1 MRETKMTGETCVGE
15 VRLSALDVGFDV
27 RQHPEMRVSLPAE
40 FGSVGLDRSGETYL
54 VEGTREELVA
64 AIVAAGYLVAER
76 EAAALLGRKGGQ
88 AGRGASQ
95 RRGDSAHYAT
105 LGDRPVVAVRH
116 TAAGELLE
124 DWPIIGRAR
133 SLTAAIRVARQAGYT
148 VPDRG
153 TPGYC
158 WDPQDR
164 TPHQDDAHL
173 TDAERQA
180 EHVSCWSVPVLV

>member
-1 MRETKMTGETCVGE
+1 MSARAMREGYVEHDHVTEWQECDTCHLRTGAGITISYDATYYADDHDPDRCPRPGCDG
-15 VRLSALDVGFDV
+15 RMG
-27 RQHPEMRVSLPAE
+27 LPVA
-40 FGSVGLDRSGETYL
+40 T
-54 VEGTREELVA
+54 VA
-64 AIVAAGYLVAER
+64 ARV
-76 EAAALLGRKGGQ
+76 LGRRGGR

-95 RRGDSAHYAT
+95 RRGDSTHYAT

-124 DWPIIGRAR
+124 DWPIVGRAR
-133 SLTAAIRVARQAGYT
+133 SLTAAIRVVREAGYT

-164 TPHQDDAHL
+164 APHQDDAHL

-180 EHVSCWSVPVLV
+180 ERVSCWSVPVLV

>member
-1 MRETKMTGETCVGE
+1 MIAEKRELD
-15 VRLSALDVGFDV
+15 VRYSDGSNPSRSEYPLDRGWHLWTRVWRQAEGGWSPWGPDRTTYASRASALEAS
-27 RQHPEMRVSLPAE
+27 RRAQ
-40 FGSVGLDRSGETYL
+40 
-54 VEGTREELVA
+54 
-64 AIVAAGYLVAER
+64 
-76 EAAALLGRKGGQ
+76 AAALLGRKGGK

-124 DWPIIGRAR
+124 DWPIVGRAR
-133 SLTAAIRVARQAGYT
+133 SLTAAIRVVREAGYT

-153 TPGYC
+153 TPGYR

-180 EHVSCWSVPVLV
+180 ERVSCWSVPVLV